1 MILTAVFIAIFTS
14 FLATSLL
21 GIVVLPVLKRLKVG
35 QSIKEIGPKWHLSKN
50 GTPTMGG
57 ILFIVGIVL
66 GILFSYYFTQI
77 AADSSSEF
85 EICDLIRLWAGVFCS
100 LGFAAIGFVDDY
112 IKVVKRQNKGLSAL
126 QKTLLQF
133 GVVISYFLTLM
144 MNGCLSTTVDI
155 PLIGPVNFGIFY
167 YIISILG
174 IYGVVNAVNLT
185 DGVDGLASSVTA
197 VYAIVFMLIS
207 NHLCFYTMNIF
218 AAAMCGGCLGFLV
231 WNFHPAK
238 VFMGDTGSMF
248 LGGMVVSLGFGLNQP
263 ILILVVGIIYVVE
276 AMSVVIQVISFKLT
290 GKRVFKMSPI
300 HHHFEMCGWG
310 EVKIV
315 MVFSIIT
322 AIFGCLASF
331 LV

>member
-1 MILTAVFIAIFTS
+1 MILMAVFIAILTS

-21 GIVVLPVLKRLKVG
+21 GIVILPILKRLKVG
-35 QSIKEIGPKWHLSKN
+35 QSIKQIGPKWHMSKN

-57 ILFIVGIVL
+57 ILFIIGIVL
-66 GILFSYYFTQI
+66 GIVFAYYFIQI
-77 AADSSSEF
+77 SKESLDDF
-85 EICDLIRLWAGVFCS
+85 ESCDLIRLWAGVFCS
-100 LGFAAIGFVDDY
+100 LGLAIVGFVDDY
-112 IKVVKRQNKGLSAL
+112 IKVVRRQNQGLYAI
-126 QKTLLQF
+126 QKTLFQF
-133 GVVISYFLTLM
+133 IIIISYFLTLM
-144 MNGCLSTTVDI
+144 MNGCLSTVVEI
-155 PLIGPVNFGIFY
+155 PLVGSVNFGIFY

-197 VYAIVFMLIS
+197 VYAIVFMLVS
-207 NHLCFYTMNIF
+207 NYLSFYTMNIF
-218 AAAMCGGCLGFLV
+218 AAALCGGCLGFLV

-248 LGGMVVSLGFGLNQP
+248 LGGMVVSLGFGLNQS
-263 ILILVVGIIYVVE
+263 ILIIVVGIVYIVE
-276 AMSVVIQVISFKLT
+276 AMSVVIQVASFKLT

-315 MVFSIIT
+315 MVFSIVT
-322 AIFGCLASF
+322 AIFGCLAKF
-331 LV
+331 LI